1 MSPLSVNDVLARVR
15 ELPALPALVIELIE
29 SLDKESTSAEQLAD
43 KISNDQALVAKTLRL
58 ANSSFYG
65 MSREITSVADAAT
78 VLGLRTIRN
87 IAIAAVLAEHFGR
100 GDGMLDFDAF
110 WRHSL
115 ATALC
120 SAAIA
125 RETGFEEGMAFTL
138 GLLHD
143 VGRLVLASAF
153 AEQFS
158 QVVAHQRA
166 HDCPSLEA
174 ERAVLGTDHAA
185 IGRLITEQWHFSP
198 KLVAAIAGHH
208 EPPDEADAR
217 PSLSDLVHVADNI
230 AHALDLSKLEGDAV
244 PLLSM
249 TAWTRLGL
257 DEIKCQRV
265 FAQTLAP
272 HGALCAAL
280 FG

>member
-1 MSPLSVNDVLARVR
+1 MTPLSANDVLARVR

-29 SLDKESTSAEQLAD
+29 SLDKESMSAEQLAD
-43 KISNDQALVAKTLRL
+43 KISSDQALAAKTLRL

-87 IAIAAVLAEHFGR
+87 VATAAVLAEHFGS
-100 GDGMLDFDAF
+100 GDGALDFDAF
-110 WRHSL
+110 WRHAL

-125 RETGFEEGMAFTL
+125 RETGFDEGMAFTL

-143 VGRLVLASAF
+143 IGRLALASAF
-153 AEQFS
+153 AEPFTE
-158 QVVAHQRA
+158 VVAHQRA

-185 IGRLITEQWHFSP
+185 IGGLITEQWHFSP
-198 KLVAAIAGHH
+198 RLVAAIAGHH
-208 EPPDEADAR
+208 EPPDEGDAR
-217 PSLSDLVHVADNI
+217 PNLCDLVHVADNI
-230 AHALDLSKLEGDAV
+230 AHALDLSRLEGDAV
-244 PLLSM
+244 PLLAMAS
-249 TAWTRLGL
+249 WSRLGL
-257 DEIKCQRV
+257 GDATCRRV
-265 FAQTLAP
+265 FEQTQAP
-272 HGALCAAL
+272 HAALCAAL

>member
-1 MSPLSVNDVLARVR
+1 MTPLSVNDVLARVR
-15 ELPALPALVIELIE
+15 ELPALPALVIELID

-100 GDGMLDFDAF
+100 GDGELDFDAF

-125 RETGFEEGMAFTL
+125 RETGFDEGMAFTL

-166 HDCPSLEA
+166 HDCPSLDA

-185 IGRLITEQWHFSP
+185 IGRLITEQWRFSP
-198 KLVAAIAGHH
+198 GLVAAIAGHH
-208 EPPDEADAR
+208 EPPDAADAKA
-217 PSLSDLVHVADNI
+217 SLSDLVHVADNI
-230 AHALDLSKLEGDAV
+230 AHALDLSRLEEDAV

-257 DEIKCQRV
+257 DEAACQRV
-265 FAQTLAP
+265 FEQTRAP
-272 HGALCAAL
+272 HDALCAAL